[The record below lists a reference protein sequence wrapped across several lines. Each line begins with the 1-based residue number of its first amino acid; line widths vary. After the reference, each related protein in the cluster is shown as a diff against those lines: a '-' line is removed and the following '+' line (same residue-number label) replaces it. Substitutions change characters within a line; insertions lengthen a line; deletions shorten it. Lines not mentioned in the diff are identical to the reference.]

1 MSAASTARKHI
12 PALDGLRGVAVLTV
26 FASHAGIPG
35 FATGGVAV
43 DIFFVLSGYLI
54 TSILVSEI
62 ERTGSLS
69 LPKFYLRRIKR
80 LAPALLLLVLLY
92 AILAP
97 LALPGRS
104 AAEHAEISALSFF
117 YLMDYARAFFI
128 GHNALVHT
136 WSLAVEEHFYMV
148 WPLALLA
155 LAKWVPLRRWLTVLA
170 IAYLA
175 ATAWRCLSIDLFGWR
190 SAYFRFDTRLSAL
203 ILGSL
208 LAVLFSSETTPRA
221 RNIWTL
227 ALIAGGVGMTAFACW
242 YYDGAPTT
250 GGWGTLGIALAEAA
264 SLRVILNVVEN
275 HRDGTS
281 GVITGILS
289 RRTLVQVGKIS
300 YGLYLYHFPLT
311 YWLYGKD
318 WRLVLA
324 VSLPAALLIAALSYR
339 YVEQPILNGRPLFR
353 PVRPAAPGLRP
364 RAGAAEPAPPAL
376 TPIKAVGQL

>member
-1 MSAASTARKHI
+1 MPATSATQRHI

-26 FASHAGIPG
+26 FASHIGIPG

-54 TSILVSEI
+54 TSILVGEI
-62 ERTGSLS
+62 ERTGRIA
-69 LPKFYLRRIKR
+69 LPRFYLRRIKR
-80 LAPALLLLVLLY
+80 LAPALLLLALLY
-92 AILAP
+92 ALFAP
-97 LALPGRS
+97 LALQERS
-104 AAEHAEISALSFF
+104 AAEHIGISALSFF

-136 WSLAVEEHFYMV
+136 WSLAVEEHFYLV

-155 LAKWVPLRRWLTVLA
+155 LAKWVPLKRWLTALA

-208 LAVLFSSETTPRA
+208 LAVLFSTETTPRA
-221 RNIWTL
+221 RNVWTL
-227 ALIAGGVGMTAFACW
+227 ALIGGGVGMTAFACW
-242 YYDGAPTT
+242 YYDGAETT

-264 SLRVILNVVEN
+264 SLRMILNVVER
-275 HRDGTS
+275 HREGTS
-281 GVITGILS
+281 GLLTDILS
-289 RRTLVQVGKIS
+289 RRTLIQVGKIS

-311 YWLYGKD
+311 YWLHGKD

-324 VSLPAALLIAALSYR
+324 VTLPAALALAALSYR
-339 YVEQPILNGRPLFR
+339 YIEQPILNGRAPPRLFPRSAPEHR
-353 PVRPAAPGLRP
+353 PN
-364 RAGAAEPAPPAL
+364 AAEPAPTAL
-376 TPIKAVGQL
+376 TPIKAIGPL